1 MMSSDRSSDQTP
13 GRPPTAGPAR
23 PSRKLPDEHA
33 LLHELWQISHFGWIA
48 HATMLRSLTISAGHQ
63 IADAALAGHLQQ
75 LLDRG
80 WMEQRSSAAHADQR
94 EWRLTDSGRN
104 AVRED

>member
-1 MMSSDRSSDQTP
+1 MMSSDRPRDQTP
-13 GRPPTAGPAR
+13 PRPPPAGPAR

-33 LLHELWQISHFGWIA
+33 LLQELWQISHFGWIA
-48 HATMLRSLTISAGHQ
+48 HETMLRSLTISAGHQ

-80 WMEQRSSAAHADQR
+80 WMEQRSSAFDASER

>member
-1 MMSSDRSSDQTP
+1 
-13 GRPPTAGPAR
+13 
-23 PSRKLPDEHA
+23 
-33 LLHELWQISHFGWIA
+33 
-48 HATMLRSLTISAGHQ
+48 MLRSLTISAGHQ

-80 WMEQRSSAAHADQR
+80 WMEQRSSAVDAGER